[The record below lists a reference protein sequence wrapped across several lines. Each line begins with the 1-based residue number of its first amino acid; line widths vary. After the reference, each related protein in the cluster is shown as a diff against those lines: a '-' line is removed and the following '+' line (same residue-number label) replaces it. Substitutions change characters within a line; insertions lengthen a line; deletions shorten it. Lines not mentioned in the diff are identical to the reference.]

1 MENAINRIPEV
12 ITDFNIYDDGT
23 KMIGV
28 SGSVTL
34 PKLEAL
40 TETISGAGLAGEYNT
55 TVPGHFG
62 SITMDIPF
70 EVMHTGAARLY
81 AKKTVSLTL
90 RGSVQERDIAAGTV
104 THTKMRVVVTGIPTA
119 MDPGTAEKGKKNS
132 ASVTVEVLR
141 YELYIADEEIL
152 VLDKPNYVYRLF
164 GEDML
169 ADIRANI

>member
-1 MENAINRIPEV
+1 MAEAINRIPEV
-12 ITDFNIYDDGT
+12 ITDFNIYDDGQ
-23 KMIGV
+23 KLIGI

-70 EVMHTGAARLY
+70 EVLTTSVAKLY
-81 AKKTVSLTL
+81 AKKSVSLTL
-90 RGSVQERDIAAGTV
+90 RGSVQERDISTGTV
-104 THTKMRVVVTGIPTA
+104 AHNKMRVVVTGIPTA
-119 MDPGTAEKGKKNS
+119 LDPGTAEKGKKNS

-141 YELYIADEEIL
+141 YELYLADEEIL